1 MDFTTINYKLINS
14 ENITINGSNILYDTK
29 DFYIDTPTLKV
40 NNILDIDNKTYLQLK
55 IPKKNSGIFL
65 INSVLSIEAF
75 IHRYVNKNSLFLN
88 SQLLKD
94 MNENIYVKV
103 KINAT
108 LNNIFDK
115 NKTTLSYNSLKIN
128 DNIKCILKVSNFYFD
143 YQKLKYGYSLELY
156 QLMIL
161 N

>member
-1 MDFTTINYKLINS
+1 MDFNTINYKLINS
-14 ENITINGSNILYDTK
+14 DNITIDGNNILYNSN

-40 NNILDIDNKTYLQLK
+40 SNILDIDNKTYLQLK
-55 IPKKNSGIFL
+55 IPKKNSGVFF
-65 INSVLSIEAF
+65 INSILSIEAF
-75 IHRYVNKNSLFLN
+75 IQKYVSKNSLFLN

-94 MNENIYVKV
+94 INENIYVKV

-128 DNIKCILKVSNFYFD
+128 DDIKCILKVSNFYFD

>member
-1 MDFTTINYKLINS
+1 MDFTTIKYKLINLK
-14 ENITINGSNILYDTK
+14 NITINGNKILYDCN
-29 DFYIDTPTLKV
+29 DFYIDTPTLKIS
-40 NNILDIDNKTYLQLK
+40 NILDIDNKTYLQLK
-55 IPKKNSGIFL
+55 VQKKSSGVFF
-65 INSVLSIEAF
+65 INSILSIETF
-75 IHRYVNKNSLFLN
+75 IKNYADKNSLFLN

-94 MNENIYVKV
+94 MNENIYIKV

-128 DNIKCILKVSNFYFD
+128 DNVKCILKLSNFYYD